1 MSPKRFSVII
11 LVSLGLFFMSWTV
24 IAASM
29 SASQLQILN
38 SLSSDQK
45 AKIAGIAAG
54 KSIAPQ
60 TANLTSPATPK
71 NIPEAKI
78 KQNTKIVESALKES
92 LLGVG
97 SNIIVYFNKKVKEK
111 SPEYIPDY
119 PQQLFQLGRFGEI
132 EISGI
137 GRIILAGLT
146 EKQAAARINL
156 EPLLNEY
163 KIEVLRLPVQKFGV
177 AELVPYGYELFNQ
190 MPEQMAPYTGMPVPE
205 DYIVGPGD
213 QIHIQLLGKE
223 NQEYLLEVSRDS
235 SLSLPGIG
243 VFPVSGLQFDELK
256 RDLKKRIKK
265 QFIGVDAFITLGQL
279 RSIRV
284 FVLGEVN
291 NPGAYSV
298 SGLATMTNALMFG
311 EGITDIGSLRQVT
324 LKRSG
329 KLSATLDLYKLL
341 LEGDTRDDKR
351 LRPGDVI
358 HVPPVKRR
366 ISISGEIRRPA
377 IYELNNENAL
387 SEIIDLAGGLLPS
400 ASQRNIKLV
409 RIEGREKKLIELDLH
424 DVSSSKFKVHAG
436 DVITIDAV
444 LDRQEN
450 AVHLKGAVL
459 RTSEFQWTPA
469 LKLLDLI
476 PNKRVLKSNADT
488 DYVVIKRYLPPEFD
502 LDILSSNLTEAFA
515 KPTSQ
520 HNIKLVPRDE
530 VVVLDLSDK
539 RILQINP
546 IIDQLVIQSDSTVT
560 SRIVRVNGMI
570 RGPGN
575 YPLTPGMR
583 ISDLVYAGGR
593 LAESAYT
600 LEAELTRFIAET
612 GKPREIKHLKINL
625 QSAMSGSA
633 EDNLLLEPYDLL
645 SIKEIPLWQEED
657 HVELIGEVSFP
668 GNYAIQRGETLTD
681 LLRRAGGV
689 TEFAYPQGAVFIR
702 EDLRKREQER
712 LDVMAAN
719 LEAEL
724 ATISLQRSGDPTK
737 IQSAGT
743 ANQLLSKL
751 KGTAA
756 AGRLVIDL
764 PNIIEDESSDKKNR
778 ILVRGGD
785 KLYIPSHMQEVSV
798 IGQVYHPT
806 SHLFNEDLSVDDYIG
821 LSGGMSRSADEDSIY
836 VVRANGAVQ
845 AANSGWVE
853 DDFTLLP
860 GDTVVVPLDAD
871 RVSTLK
877 LWTDV
882 SQIVYQLGLSAAAW
896 NTVGLFN

>member
-1 MSPKRFSVII
+1 VSPKRFSVII